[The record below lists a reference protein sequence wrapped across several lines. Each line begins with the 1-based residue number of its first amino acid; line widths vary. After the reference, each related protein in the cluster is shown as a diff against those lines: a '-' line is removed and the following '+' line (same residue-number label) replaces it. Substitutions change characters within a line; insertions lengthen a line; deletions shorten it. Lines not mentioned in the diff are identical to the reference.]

1 MLDDGQE
8 VQWIVEGSGEYM
20 IACVLSVMLNVMWV
34 CSIGY
39 YYDKE
44 MRGCVLTI
52 NVLWM
57 LMLMLVFVF
66 VFEDVKDMRE

>member
-1 MLDDGQE
+1 MDSRGD
-8 VQWIVEGSGEYM
+8 IDCSGEYM
-20 IACVLSVMLNVMWV
+20 IACVLSVMLKVMWV

-44 MRGCVLTI
+44 MRGCVLTS

-57 LMLMLVFVF
+57 LMLVF